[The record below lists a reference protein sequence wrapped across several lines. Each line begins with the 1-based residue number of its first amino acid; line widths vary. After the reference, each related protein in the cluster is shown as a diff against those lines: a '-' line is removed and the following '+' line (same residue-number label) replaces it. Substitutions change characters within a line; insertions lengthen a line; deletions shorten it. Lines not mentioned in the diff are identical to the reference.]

1 MPGGAAAAN
10 TAAGNAATGDA
21 GAAAASNADG
31 GKAATGNAGAAGS
44 SPSADGG
51 DPLVSGLRDSDQ
63 STPPG
68 FCERPAAGQD
78 QVRDLFCA
86 SKRPEIRSLQEL
98 QVALSLVPA
107 TASTDSTNYPLLLGH
122 STALF
127 GHFVSP
133 LNPRAIVLGAD
144 VAIAFQRGTQ
154 HVELISGTQDLSQAH
169 FYLLSFEQA
178 CASQPGGCVPGDLYT
193 PRVERDWTSV
203 AIHDD
208 EQLKN
213 TPADCRQCHQRG
225 TDTPRLLMREIGR
238 PWTHFFDA
246 PPAQV
251 SPQPGV
257 RGSDLL
263 QDYLLAKG
271 DEQYAGI
278 AGSTYQPSFAFIL
291 EQQAGIA
298 QPLVFD
304 APTIER
310 ERYPR
315 QSDRSFP
322 ASPLPSPTW
331 NEAYEAFKRGEQ
343 LALPYVEPRVSDPA
357 KSAQLTAAYQRF
369 RKGELAAEALPDM
382 ADIFP
387 DDRHTRALIGLQTEP
402 DATPAEA
409 LIQACGGCHNDQLD
423 QTLSRARFNIDLS
436 RMSRAQLDLAIA
448 RIELPQTAVGAM
460 PPSQFRQLD
469 PDVRTRLLAFLRDG
483 VRGGEVDP
491 LLQRAAQL
499 GMQRPRMTQ

>member
-1 MPGGAAAAN
+1 L
-10 TAAGNAATGDA
+10 
-21 GAAAASNADG
+21 SE
-31 GKAATGNAGAAGS
+31 
-44 SPSADGG
+44 SAD
-51 DPLVSGLRDSDQ
+51 
-63 STPPG
+63 STVPG
-68 FCERPAAGQD
+68 FCARPVAGQD

-107 TASTDSTNYPLLLGH
+107 TSTAASTNYPLLLGH

-133 LNPRAIVLGAD
+133 LNPRAIVLGSD
-144 VAIAFQRGTQ
+144 VAIAFQRGNQ
-154 HVELISGTQDLSQAH
+154 HVELISGTRDPSHAH

-178 CASQPGGCVPGDLYT
+178 CTSQPGGCVPGDLYT
-193 PRVERDWTSV
+193 PRVESDWTSYT
-203 AIHDD
+203 IHDD

-225 TDTPRLLMREIGR
+225 AGPPQLLMREIGR
-238 PWTHFFDA
+238 PWTHFFDSPRA
-246 PPAQV
+246 DAA
-251 SPQPGV
+251 PQPGV

-271 DEQYAGI
+271 DEHYAGI
-278 AGSTYQPSFAFIL
+278 DGSTYQPTFAFIL
-291 EQQAGIA
+291 EQQVGIA

-304 APTIER
+304 SPTIER

-315 QSDRSFP
+315 QSDGSFP
-322 ASPLPSPTW
+322 ATPSPSPTW
-331 NEAYEAFKRGEQ
+331 THAYEAFKRGEQ
-343 LALPYVEPRVSDPA
+343 LALPYVEPRVTDPT

-382 ADIFP
+382 ADIFS

-409 LIQACGGCHNDQLD
+409 LIQACGGCHNDLLD
-423 QTLSRARFNIDLS
+423 QTLSRARFSIDLS
-436 RMSRAQLDLAIA
+436 RMSRAELDLAIT
-448 RIELPQTAVGAM
+448 RIELPRTAVGAM

-469 PDVRTRLLAFLRDG
+469 PEVRTRLLEFLRNG
-483 VRGGEVDP
+483 VSGGVVDP
-491 LLQRAAQL
+491 ALQRAAQL